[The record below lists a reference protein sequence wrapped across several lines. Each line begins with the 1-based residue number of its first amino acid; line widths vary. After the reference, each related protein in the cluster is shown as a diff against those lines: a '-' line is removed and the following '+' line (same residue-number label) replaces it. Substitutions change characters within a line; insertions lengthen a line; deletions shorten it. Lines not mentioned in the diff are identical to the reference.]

1 VRMGAGGAGWTVWRL
16 AAGSSLLPLPVTV
29 DCTSKKPTCKKGTGR
44 TMRCGWR
51 WCIFYKSCRV
61 GRMSCTESY
70 RYACPVCPVCVPA
83 PPGAFLPVRYAL
95 SWRTSFERPWVRRAT
110 GPSDVVLFA
119 KTATRQPFRFT
130 SAVDAV
136 LLCPTLTIVH
146 GRSLT

>member
-1 VRMGAGGAGWTVWRL
+1 
-16 AAGSSLLPLPVTV
+16 
-29 DCTSKKPTCKKGTGR
+29 
-44 TMRCGWR
+44 
-51 WCIFYKSCRV
+51 
-61 GRMSCTESY
+61 MSCTESY
-70 RYACPVCPVCVPA
+70 RYIRVVLANLFWA
-83 PPGAFLPVRYAL
+83 RPGF
-95 SWRTSFERPWVRRAT
+95 RRAT

>member
-1 VRMGAGGAGWTVWRL
+1 
-16 AAGSSLLPLPVTV
+16 
-29 DCTSKKPTCKKGTGR
+29 
-44 TMRCGWR
+44 
-51 WCIFYKSCRV
+51 
-61 GRMSCTESY
+61 MSCTESY
-70 RYACPVCPVCVPA
+70 RYSTLRVDLANL
-83 PPGAFLPVRYAL
+83 FL
-95 SWRTSFERPWVRRAT
+95 ERPGVRRAT